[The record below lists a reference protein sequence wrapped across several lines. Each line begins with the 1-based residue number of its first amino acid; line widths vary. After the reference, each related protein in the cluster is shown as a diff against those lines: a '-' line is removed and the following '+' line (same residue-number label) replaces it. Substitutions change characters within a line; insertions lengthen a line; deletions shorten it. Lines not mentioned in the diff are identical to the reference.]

1 MRQKSAI
8 RDSLRL
14 RRAHCSAKV
23 PRLLAC
29 LFLLGICGCVTPPL
43 SEYQRQAAGDAQ
55 ARANIS
61 GQASRVRGGKELSTA
76 VEVLPLVQG
85 ELDEAAVT
93 QVALVNNPGL
103 ALQYADLGIA
113 RSALLRAARP
123 PNPTAEASAR
133 FGENHTDA
141 VDIKALQDIVEL
153 ALLPRRKHAAERE
166 LDAAK
171 DRLTAK
177 IMGTAL
183 EARSVFA
190 EYQTALALADT
201 KRQAADCREAA
212 ADVARRMT
220 EAGNMTVLE
229 RSVFDQ
235 GYQAARLDLAAWQVQ
250 VRTKREAVNRVMGL
264 HEDTSWTAKPA
275 DAMADVSGTPKTGV
289 DLAALNASLELSA
302 QRHELEAL
310 AQQRGII
317 NTKAYLPELRVGV
330 DSERA
335 SDGSWAVGPAL
346 VLTLPLFEQG
356 QGQRAAVDFQ
366 IQAGWNRY
374 AATAVAIASAARA
387 AADRLDAAGQSL
399 KMQREEVLPLSDKA
413 LKETLLQYN
422 GMLVGVFD
430 LLRAKERQIEAAVRL
445 AETAQECR
453 LARLALQHALA
464 GGSPMAGTTPA
475 LPAQGQGDGGKDGH

>member
-1 MRQKSAI
+1 MHPTRALP
-8 RDSLRL
+8 DLLRL
-14 RRAHCSAKV
+14 SRPDGPATLKT
-23 PRLLAC
+23 PFTLML
-29 LFLLGICGCVTPPL
+29 LLGVCGCATPPL

-61 GQASRVRGGKELSTA
+61 EQASRIRSGKELHTA
-76 VEVLPLVQG
+76 AEVLPLVQG
-85 ELDEAAVT
+85 EMDEAAVT
-93 QVALVNNPGL
+93 RVALINNPGL
-103 ALQYADLGIA
+103 ALQYANLGIA

-123 PNPTAEASAR
+123 PNPTVEASAR
-133 FGENHTDA
+133 FGDNHTDA

-153 ALLPRRKHAAERE
+153 ALLPRRKHSAERE
-166 LDAAK
+166 LDATK

-183 EARSVFA
+183 EARSAFA

-201 KRQAADCREAA
+201 KRLAADCREAA

-220 EAGNMTVLE
+220 DAGTMTVLE
-229 RSVFDQ
+229 RAAFEQ
-235 GYQAARLDLAAWQVQ
+235 GYHAARLDLAAWQVQ
-250 VRTKREAVNRVMGL
+250 LQTKREAVNRVMGL

-275 DAMADVSGTPKTGV
+275 DGMPDVSGTPKTGV
-289 DLAALNASLELSA
+289 DLAALNANLELSA
-302 QRHELEAL
+302 QRNELEAL

-346 VLTLPLFEQG
+346 VLTLPLFDQG

-366 IQAGWNRY
+366 IQAAWNRY
-374 AATAVAIASAARA
+374 AETAVAIASAARA
-387 AADRLDAAGQSL
+387 AADRLDAAEQSL
-399 KMQREEVLPLSDKA
+399 KIQREEVLPLSEKS

-430 LLRAKERQIEAAVRL
+430 LLRAKERQIEAAAHL
-445 AETAQECR
+445 TETAQECR
-453 LARLALQHALA
+453 LSHLALQHALA
-464 GGSPMAGTTPA
+464 GGSPMAVTPPA

>member
-1 MRQKSAI
+1 MRLTLAV
-8 RDSLRL
+8 RDTHRL
-14 RRAHCSAKV
+14 NRTGGPVTMLSSFTRV
-23 PRLLAC
+23 L
-29 LFLLGICGCVTPPL
+29 LLGVCGCVTQPL
-43 SEYQRQAAGDAQ
+43 SEYQRQASDDAL
-55 ARANIS
+55 ARSNITA
-61 GQASRVRGGKELSTA
+61 QASRIRGVKELHTA
-76 VEVLPLVQG
+76 EEVIPLVQG

-93 QVALVNNPGL
+93 RVALINNPGL
-103 ALQYADLGIA
+103 ALRYANLGIA
-113 RSALLRAARP
+113 RSALLRVTRL
-123 PNPTAEASAR
+123 PNPTLEASAR
-133 FGENHTDA
+133 FGDNHADA

-183 EARSVFA
+183 EARSAFG
-190 EYQTALALADT
+190 EYQTALDTAD
-201 KRQAADCREAA
+201 KKQQVADCREAA

-229 RSVFDQ
+229 RSAFDQ

-250 VRTKREAVNRVMGL
+250 LRTKREAVNRVMGL

-275 DAMADVSGTPKTGV
+275 DGMADVSGTPKTDV

-302 QRHELEAL
+302 QRNELEAL

-317 NTKAYLPELRVGV
+317 NTKAYLPELRVGA

-346 VLTLPLFEQG
+346 TLTLPLFDQG
-356 QGQRAAVDFQ
+356 QGQRATVDFQ
-366 IQAGWNRY
+366 IQAAWNRY
-374 AATAVAIASAARA
+374 AETAVAIASAARA

-399 KMQREEVLPLSDKA
+399 KIQREEVLPLSEKS

-430 LLRAKERQIEAAVRL
+430 LLRAKERQIEAAAHL
-445 AETAQECR
+445 AETVQECR
-453 LARLALQHALA
+453 LAHLALQHALA
-464 GGSPMAGTTPA
+464 GGSPMAGTAPA
-475 LPAQGQGDGGKDGH
+475 LPAPGQGDGGKDGH